1 MRRPSRVARP
11 AAEGQPP
18 AKKRLRCFNKEGSVV
33 FIRPGVL
40 DGWESAES
48 PATALVV
55 VGKRMGRP
63 LVPGGSPR
71 YVSARPLAGGPQ
83 EEWHI
88 SQLESSSERLPG
100 LYRAF
105 KEAEEPQREKL
116 RGLLERVIQELQ
128 RHATVSIEQVFDQL
142 VPGGV
147 WTEVVRD
154 SLSTLGEGGG
164 AR

>member
-1 MRRPSRVARP
+1 MKRGTMDEGGGTDAPTQPRQT
-11 AAEGQPP
+11 AAEGQPR
-18 AKKRLRCFNKEGSVV
+18 AKRLRCFNKEGSVV

-40 DGWESAES
+40 DGWEGVES

-55 VGKRMGRP
+55 VGKRLGHP

-71 YVSARPLAGGPQ
+71 YVIARPLAGGPQ

-88 SQLESSSERLPG
+88 SQLESSGERLPG

-105 KEAEEPQREKL
+105 KEAEEPMRDKL
-116 RGLLERVIQELQ
+116 RGLIARVVREQHRSPTEP
-128 RHATVSIEQVFDQL
+128 IETLFGQL

-147 WTEVVRD
+147 WAEV
-154 SLSTLGEGGG
+154 
-164 AR
+164 A